1 MSLSKQM
8 ILFITSILLIL
19 LLGTFALNFHNTKT
33 FLEHQLES
41 HAQDTATSLGLSLSS
56 VADAQDPSTMETM
69 INAVFDRGYYAQISL
84 YDVDGKLT
92 YQRLSSKQIEGIPDW
107 FINSIPV
114 KAPKTESLIQS
125 GWIPMGKLVVQS
137 HPGYAYV
144 ELWKTAISLSIWFLF
159 AAIIAILIAY
169 YALRI
174 MLTPLKKLEQQA
186 QAIVKKEYLLQDEL
200 PNTTEFKQVVSA
212 MNTMVHKMKD
222 VFDRDA
228 RIAEKL
234 QKMAYQDSVTGLS
247 NRLHFEMNIDTLL
260 DPKNDTAGGIMVL
273 LRVESLKEIN
283 DQCGYLIG
291 DKFMKM
297 IAESLCQHLLTQ
309 NGLAARLNGTEL
321 ICVIPETS
329 ADQVIQ
335 QAKRIQASIEKVVQ
349 TLNIDPSLSIINL
362 GITDYQPG
370 QLRSELLPQLD
381 FAVTE
386 AHKLGN
392 NELYYVA
399 DTTGNAD
406 DKIWQEVIQ
415 SAIDEKRFVLFQQG
429 TYTESRSIHSS
440 EILVRLK
447 DSQGEIHS
455 AGYFMPAVK
464 RLHKEVEID
473 RLVVNLTLH
482 HLASQTVKLNEKL
495 SINLTRSFCK
505 DTSLQQWLF
514 KQIAQVNPA
523 KLAFE
528 IPEHLINTDGE
539 AARSLLQALGQM
551 GFEFGIDNFGS
562 QFGQMTFLQEIRPDF
577 IKLDAAFSHVI
588 EKDEQT
594 RSYVSSLV
602 EMCKSLDILIIA
614 MAVETESQKVAFQQL
629 GIHVF
634 QGYLYG
640 APKPLLTL

>member
-228 RIAEKL
+228 RIAEK
-234 QKMAYQDSVTGLS
+234 
-247 NRLHFEMNIDTLL
+247 
-260 DPKNDTAGGIMVL
+260 
-273 LRVESLKEIN
+273 
-283 DQCGYLIG
+283 
-291 DKFMKM
+291 
-297 IAESLCQHLLTQ
+297 
-309 NGLAARLNGTEL
+309 
-321 ICVIPETS
+321 
-329 ADQVIQ
+329 
-335 QAKRIQASIEKVVQ
+335 
-349 TLNIDPSLSIINL
+349 
-362 GITDYQPG
+362 
-370 QLRSELLPQLD
+370 
-381 FAVTE
+381 
-386 AHKLGN
+386 
-392 NELYYVA
+392 
-399 DTTGNAD
+399 
-406 DKIWQEVIQ
+406 
-415 SAIDEKRFVLFQQG
+415 
-429 TYTESRSIHSS
+429 
-440 EILVRLK
+440 
-447 DSQGEIHS
+447 
-455 AGYFMPAVK
+455 
-464 RLHKEVEID
+464 
-473 RLVVNLTLH
+473 
-482 HLASQTVKLNEKL
+482 
-495 SINLTRSFCK
+495 
-505 DTSLQQWLF
+505 
-514 KQIAQVNPA
+514 
-523 KLAFE
+523 
-528 IPEHLINTDGE
+528 
-539 AARSLLQALGQM
+539 
-551 GFEFGIDNFGS
+551 
-562 QFGQMTFLQEIRPDF
+562 
-577 IKLDAAFSHVI
+577 
-588 EKDEQT
+588 
-594 RSYVSSLV
+594 
-602 EMCKSLDILIIA
+602 
-614 MAVETESQKVAFQQL
+614 
-629 GIHVF
+629 
-634 QGYLYG
+634 
-640 APKPLLTL
+640 